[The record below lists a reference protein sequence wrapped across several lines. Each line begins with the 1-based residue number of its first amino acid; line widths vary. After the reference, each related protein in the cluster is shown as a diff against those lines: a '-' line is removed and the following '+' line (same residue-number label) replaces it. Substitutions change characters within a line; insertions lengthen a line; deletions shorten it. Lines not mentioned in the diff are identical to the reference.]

1 MKLTTRGSV
10 AAAFMACMATAV
22 TITPAAAGTSVPVDL
37 PLENLERVLPIEA
50 PELRTGVPVPVAG
63 APDGTR
69 YVTGRMLPKR
79 TLPSVPFTAELPE
92 TAVELPVKDPLG
104 EGSLGAL
111 RAVSKTSD
119 LGLSSPGASLGAPV
133 SAPRSDLRGRLVPV
147 LPQVAPIT
155 PVLQGTPAAA
165 LLMD

>member
-1 MKLTTRGSV
+1 M
-10 AAAFMACMATAV
+10 
-22 TITPAAAGTSVPVDL
+22 TITPAAAGTSVPVDP

-63 APDGTR
+63 VPDGPR
-69 YVTGRMLPKR
+69 YVTGRLLPGH

-92 TAVELPVKDPLG
+92 TAVELPLKDPLG
-104 EGSLGAL
+104 EGNLGAL
-111 RAVSKTSD
+111 GAVSEASD
-119 LGLSSPGASLGAPV
+119 LALSSPGASLGAPV
-133 SAPRSDLRGRLVPV
+133 SAPRSDHRGRLVPV
-147 LPQVAPIT
+147 LPQVALIT

>member
-10 AAAFMACMATAV
+10 AAAFMACMATVAAAS
-22 TITPAAAGTSVPVDL
+22 PAAAGTSVPVDL
-37 PLENLERVLPIEA
+37 PLENLERVLPIRA

-63 APDGTR
+63 VPDGPR
-69 YVTGRMLPKR
+69 HVSGRMLPKR

-92 TAVELPVKDPLG
+92 TTLELPVDGPLADTNI
-104 EGSLGAL
+104 GAL
-111 RAVSKTSD
+111 RAVSDASD
-119 LGLSSPGASLGAPV
+119 VLLSTPGASVDAPV
-133 SAPRSDLRGRLVPV
+133 SAPRADRGGRLEPV
-147 LPQVAPIT
+147 LPQVALIS